1 MNLRLSQGMGVTLLV
16 IGVILVLIVFA
27 KAYQEYEN
35 VNVSIGNSSD
45 VMQAITSSSG
55 LLIQLLF
62 KLAYLG
68 LALAAG
74 SVLIKYS
81 IPIIKEDRREEN
93 KG

>member
-1 MNLRLSQGMGVTLLV
+1 MNLKLSQGMGVTLLV

-27 KAYQEYEN
+27 KAYQEYNN

-81 IPIIKEDRREEN
+81 IPIIKEEKREES
-93 KG
+93 KD

>member
-1 MNLRLSQGMGVTLLV
+1 LKTGLNQGMGVTLLV
-16 IGVILVLIVFA
+16 IGVILVLVVFV
-27 KAYQEYEN
+27 KAYQEYSN
-35 VNVSIGNSSD
+35 VNISLSNSGD
-45 VMQAITSSSG
+45 VMQAITASSG

-74 SVLIKYS
+74 SILIKYS
-81 IPIIKEDRREEN
+81 IPIIKEEHLEEK

>member
-1 MNLRLSQGMGVTLLV
+1 MNLKLSQGMGVTLLV

-27 KAYQEYEN
+27 KAYQEYNN
-35 VNVSIGNSSD
+35 VNVSIGNSND

-81 IPIIKEDRREEN
+81 IPIIKEEKREEN

>member
-1 MNLRLSQGMGVTLLV
+1 LETKLSQSMGVTLLV
-16 IGVILVLIVFA
+16 IGVILVLIVFV
-27 KAYQEYEN
+27 KAYQEYSS
-35 VNVSIGNSSD
+35 VNINLANSSD

-74 SVLIKYS
+74 SILIKYS
-81 IPIIKEDRREEN
+81 IPIIKEEQRED
-93 KG
+93 KKD

>member
-1 MNLRLSQGMGVTLLV
+1 MNLKLSQSMGVTLLV
-16 IGVILVLIVFA
+16 IGVVLVLIVFA
-27 KAYQEYEN
+27 KAYQEYNN

-81 IPIIKEDRREEN
+81 IPIIKEEKREEN

>member
-1 MNLRLSQGMGVTLLV
+1 MNLKLSQGMGVTLLV

-27 KAYQEYEN
+27 KAYQEYNN

-81 IPIIKEDRREEN
+81 IPIIKEEKREES

>member
-1 MNLRLSQGMGVTLLV
+1 MNLKLSQGMGVTLLV

-27 KAYQEYEN
+27 KAYQEYNN
-35 VNVSIGNSSD
+35 VNVSVGNSSD

-81 IPIIKEDRREEN
+81 IPIIKEEKREES

>member
-1 MNLRLSQGMGVTLLV
+1 LNLKLSQGMGVTLLV

-27 KAYQEYEN
+27 KAYQEYNN

-81 IPIIKEDRREEN
+81 IPIIKEEKREES

>member
-1 MNLRLSQGMGVTLLV
+1 LKIRLSQSMGVTLLA
-16 IGVILVLIVFA
+16 IGVVLVLIVFA

-35 VNVSIGNSSD
+35 VNVDIGNSSD

-81 IPIIKEDRREEN
+81 IPIIKEDKREEN
-93 KG
+93 TD

>member
-1 MNLRLSQGMGVTLLV
+1 MNLKLSQGMGVTLLV

-27 KAYQEYEN
+27 KAYQEYNN

-81 IPIIKEDRREEN
+81 IPIIKEEKREEN

>member
-1 MNLRLSQGMGVTLLV
+1 MKTKLNQGMGVTLLV

-27 KAYQEYEN
+27 KAYQEYSN
-35 VNVSIGNSSD
+35 VNVNLSNSSN

-74 SVLIKYS
+74 SILIKYS
-81 IPIIKEDRREEN
+81 IPIIKEERQED
-93 KG
+93 KQD

>member
-1 MNLRLSQGMGVTLLV
+1 METKLSQSMGVTLLV
-16 IGVILVLIVFA
+16 IGVILVLIVFV
-27 KAYQEYEN
+27 KAYQEYSS
-35 VNVSIGNSSD
+35 VNINLANSSD

-74 SVLIKYS
+74 SILIKYS
-81 IPIIKEDRREEN
+81 IPIIKEEQRED
-93 KG
+93 KKD

>member
-1 MNLRLSQGMGVTLLV
+1 MEMKLSQSMGVTLLV
-16 IGVILVLIVFA
+16 IGVILVLIVFV
-27 KAYQEYEN
+27 KAYQEYSS
-35 VNVSIGNSSD
+35 VNINLANSSD

-74 SVLIKYS
+74 SILIKYS
-81 IPIIKEDRREEN
+81 IPIIREEQREE
-93 KG
+93 KKD